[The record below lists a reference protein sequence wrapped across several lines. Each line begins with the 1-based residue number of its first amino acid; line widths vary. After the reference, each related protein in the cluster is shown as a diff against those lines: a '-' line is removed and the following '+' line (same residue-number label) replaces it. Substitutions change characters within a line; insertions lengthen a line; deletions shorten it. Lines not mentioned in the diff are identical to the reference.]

1 MKIKQLLQ
9 IQKIVEGRAI
19 PYDILEGIEKTK
31 YYSKSKGYHIDI
43 GDMHLIHLLRVFFNV
58 FHQEEPIIEDIE
70 KLLSSDDFQEKI
82 KLQILKEFGEKK
94 DKQN

>member
-1 MKIKQLLQ
+1 
-9 IQKIVEGRAI
+9 
-19 PYDILEGIEKTK
+19 
-31 YYSKSKGYHIDI
+31 
-43 GDMHLIHLLRVFFNV
+43 MHLIHLLRVFFNV

>member
-1 MKIKQLLQ
+1 MDKVKVTPTKDQDF
-9 IQKIVEGRAI
+9 KE
-19 PYDILEGIEKTK
+19 IEVSTKNWNLKT
-31 YYSKSKGYHIDI
+31 
-43 GDMHLIHLLRVFFNV
+43 RR
-58 FHQEEPIIEDIE
+58 DIE